1 MPNRGI
7 QVLLR
12 GTLCRDLLDMVSSGA
27 NPVEAAT
34 LLISELLS
42 APNSDYSI
50 RMVGGVFVFERRD
63 DGAGCQSSPTI
74 FQ

>member
-1 MPNRGI
+1 
-7 QVLLR
+7 
-12 GTLCRDLLDMVSSGA
+12 MVSSGA